1 MSCVPKKKKKL
12 ESDRP
17 PSIYL
22 NAQLHDFFYKE
33 VWSQMYK
40 NALGFY

>member
-1 MSCVPKKKKKL
+1 MPYVPKKKKKL
-12 ESDRP
+12 ESACP

-33 VWSQMYK
+33 VWAQMYK